1 MRTILGLLGVVALA
15 VIVALAWNWWAGKNT
30 QLTVIY
36 PTDKAELAG
45 NTVPVR
51 LGASQDLRDKLTASS
66 GQVQIIT
73 YLDGK
78 EVARGQALEYN
89 LTSVAPGEHRLE
101 IGLSDQTKTN
111 SVSLSVVP
119 KPVSF
124 TLGGGSG
131 AASPLPSA
139 SNSLNG
145 VYGSQPSLA
154 DSNIAAPLP
163 TATPA
168 TNQVP
173 AAPAPTRAPVQV
185 PASGMGGGAK
195 AASIAQPA
203 GDAVAN
209 VNASQAGAVQ
219 SNAVSSETASQAAQ
233 AGNQTNLNVSST
245 QPNRQAVIAAETA
258 KPAQPESQMSSVF
271 RGIFAFYI
279 AGFIVS
285 LGVILFLKRRQ
296 GNVV

>member
-1 MRTILGLLGVVALA
+1 MRTILGLLGIVALA
-15 VIVALAWNWWAGKNT
+15 VIAVLAWNWWAGSNT
-30 QLTVIY
+30 QLSVIY

-51 LGASQDLRDKLTASS
+51 LGVSQNLRDKLMASS
-66 GQVQIIT
+66 GQLQIIT

-78 EVARGQALEYN
+78 EIARGQALEYN

-131 AASPLPSA
+131 ATNPLPSA

-145 VYGSQPSLA
+145 VYGSQPSVPDA
-154 DSNIAAPLP
+154 NIAAPVP

-168 TNQVP
+168 SNQAP
-173 AAPAPTRAPVQV
+173 AAPVATRAPVQL
-185 PASGMGGGAK
+185 PASGIGGGSK
-195 AASIAQPA
+195 AASAAKPS
-203 GDAVAN
+203 DAVAN
-209 VNASQAGAVQ
+209 TNAGQVAAVQ
-219 SNAVSSETASQAAQ
+219 STDISSGTSRQAAL
-233 AGNQTNLNVSST
+233 AGNQTSLNVSST
-245 QPNRQAVIAAETA
+245 QPNHQAVIAAETA
-258 KPAQPESQMSSVF
+258 GPAQAENQISSVF

-279 AGFIVS
+279 AGFIVG

-296 GNVV
+296 GNVL

>member
-15 VIVALAWNWWAGKNT
+15 VIAVLAWNWWAGNNT

-51 LGASQDLRDKLTASS
+51 LGASQDLRDKLATSS

-111 SVSLSVVP
+111 SVSLSIVP

-145 VYGSQPSLA
+145 VYGSQPSYT
-154 DSNIAAPLP
+154 DSNIAAP
-163 TATPA
+163 
-168 TNQVP
+168 
-173 AAPAPTRAPVQV
+173 
-185 PASGMGGGAK
+185 
-195 AASIAQPA
+195 
-203 GDAVAN
+203 
-209 VNASQAGAVQ
+209 
-219 SNAVSSETASQAAQ
+219 
-233 AGNQTNLNVSST
+233 
-245 QPNRQAVIAAETA
+245 
-258 KPAQPESQMSSVF
+258 
-271 RGIFAFYI
+271 
-279 AGFIVS
+279 
-285 LGVILFLKRRQ
+285 
-296 GNVV
+296 

>member
-15 VIVALAWNWWAGKNT
+15 VIGVLAWNWWAGNNT

-36 PTDKAELAG
+36 PTENAELAG

-51 LGASQDLRDKLTASS
+51 LGASQDLRNKLNSSS
-66 GQVQIIT
+66 GQVQIVT

-101 IGLSDQTKTN
+101 IGLSDQTN
-111 SVSLSVVP
+111 NNAVSLSVMP

-131 AASPLPSA
+131 AANALPPA

-145 VYGSQPSLA
+145 IYGATPSA
-154 DSNIAAPLP
+154 PDANIAAPVP

-168 TNQVP
+168 ANP
-173 AAPAPTRAPVQV
+173 APVAPAPTQAPVQV

-195 AASIAQPA
+195 AAAMAQPA
-203 GDAVAN
+203 ADAVAN
-209 VNASQAGAVQ
+209 VNAGQVAAVQ
-219 SNAVSSETASQAAQ
+219 SSETARQAAQ
-233 AGNQTNLNVSST
+233 AGTQTNLNVSPT
-245 QPNRQAVIAAETA
+245 KPNRQAVIAAETA
-258 KPAQPESQMSSVF
+258 RQDQGDNPLSAVF
-271 RGIFAFYI
+271 RGLMAFYV
-279 AGFIVS
+279 AGFVVG
-285 LGVILFLKRRQ
+285 LGLILYLLRRRSSAR
-296 GNVV
+296 

>member
-1 MRTILGLLGVVALA
+1 MRTILGLLGIVALA
-15 VIVALAWNWWAGKNT
+15 VIAVLAWNWWAGSNT
-30 QLTVIY
+30 QLSVIY

-66 GQVQIIT
+66 GQLQIIT

-78 EVARGQALEYN
+78 EIARGQALEYN

-131 AASPLPSA
+131 ATNPLPSA

-145 VYGSQPSLA
+145 VYGSEPSIPA
-154 DSNIAAPLP
+154 ANIAAPVP

-168 TNQVP
+168 PNQAP
-173 AAPAPTRAPVQV
+173 AAPAATRAPVQL
-185 PASGMGGGAK
+185 PASGMGGSK
-195 AASIAQPA
+195 AASAAKPSDVVVNTNA
-203 GDAVAN
+203 GQVA
-209 VNASQAGAVQ
+209 AVQ
-219 SNAVSSETASQAAQ
+219 STDISSGTAQQAAL
-233 AGNQTNLNVSST
+233 AGNQTSLNVSST
-245 QPNRQAVIAAETA
+245 QPNHQAVIAAETA
-258 KPAQPESQMSSVF
+258 RPAQAENQLSSVF

-279 AGFIVS
+279 AGFIVG
-285 LGVILFLKRRQ
+285 LGVIVFLKRHQ

>member
-15 VIVALAWNWWAGKNT
+15 VIAVLAWNWWAGNNT

-51 LGASQDLRDKLTASS
+51 LGASQDLQDKLTSSS
-66 GQVQIIT
+66 GQLQIIT

-131 AASPLPSA
+131 AANPLPSA

-145 VYGSQPSLA
+145 VYGSQPSYP
-154 DSNIAAPLP
+154 DSNISAPVP

-185 PASGMGGGAK
+185 PASGMGGGSK

-209 VNASQAGAVQ
+209 VNSSQAAVQ

-279 AGFIVS
+279 AGFIVG
-285 LGVILFLKRRQ
+285 LGLIVFLKRRQ

>member
-15 VIVALAWNWWAGKNT
+15 VIVALAWNWWAGNNT

-145 VYGSQPSLA
+145 VYGSQPSYP
-154 DSNIAAPLP
+154 DSNNAAPLP

-173 AAPAPTRAPVQV
+173 SAPAPTRAPVQV